1 METPNGIEKKHKKME
16 PLFLPKISEEPSLSD
31 VIDKLE
37 ELSKKIDILIKE
49 TEKNTENCE
58 KMSSHIDFIENVYDG
73 LRSPLGYLKWKL
85 GYGQE
90 RQLPEI
96 RDNQNNL

>member
-1 METPNGIEKKHKKME
+1 METPNGIEKKYKKME
-16 PLFLPKISEEPSLSD
+16 PLFLPKITEEPSLFD

-37 ELSKKIDILIKE
+37 ELSRKIDILVE
-49 TEKNTENCE
+49 EVEKNSRNRD
-58 KMSSHIDFIENVYDG
+58 KISSHIDFVEGVYEG

-96 RDNQNNL
+96 RDNQNNN